1 MMDKRHFYH
10 NINAATDFNYFKDT
24 FPKVCVRP
32 ACMCKIISGADLSDI
47 DQAIFFYLKD
57 SSDCFDLNRD

>member
-1 MMDKRHFYH
+1 MDKRHFYH

-47 DQAIFFYLKD
+47 DQAMFFLYEGLKCLTMY
-57 SSDCFDLNRD
+57 SVH